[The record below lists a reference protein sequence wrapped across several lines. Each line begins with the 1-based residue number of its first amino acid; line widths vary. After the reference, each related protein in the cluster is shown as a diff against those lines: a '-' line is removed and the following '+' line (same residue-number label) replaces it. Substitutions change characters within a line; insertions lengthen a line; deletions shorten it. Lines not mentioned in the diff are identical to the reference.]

1 MVIMADGHDNSAANT
16 PDIPGEP
23 PSISALQQQDI
34 TSDSL
39 VEHLKVNKSK
49 FCWDGTFSEL
59 KEFTNKHLHLGDGVA
74 KVIDNENKKTI
85 KSDHLTLNWYESTG
99 TLQVQG
105 SNSSSCRT
113 FLNQLIDG
121 IKGIKFPA
129 PCLPDTSD
137 EDGAIAA
144 CHQIWSDLPSAG
156 PESVDIVTKSM
167 FAQELDK
174 IWSEIKI
181 LNAKFS
187 SDSDKIDKQED
198 NIQIINS
205 LKQKN
210 QDLNNEICIL
220 KTRLNQEIDVAKKL
234 TEERD
239 SLKTALQIVTKDLM
253 NLSDDRPIFRSEQL
267 SDEYRSQSK
276 NVSSGEKIKKQ
287 KQKHRD
293 PPQHVTHRNRFEP
306 LSHEDSE
313 KDITPPSD
321 ADKTFTTVLV
331 GDSIIKQ
338 IQGQQL
344 GRKVGHRVVVKSFPG
359 ASTNDMKHYLMPTFD
374 KSPQQIILHV
384 GTNDL
389 RDHSPTVVAE
399 NIVDLARQIE
409 MESNTEVILSE
420 LVSRSDNVPN
430 DAVKAVNKR
439 LSKYCNQNDWRM
451 IKHQN
456 IDRNCLNRGGLHL
469 NEKGNN
475 ILFRNF
481 VNALDNSSTH

>member
-1 MVIMADGHDNSAANT
+1 MADGHDNSAANT

-293 PPQHVTHRNRFEP
+293 H
-306 LSHEDSE
+306 LSMSP
-313 KDITPPSD
+313 IGI
-321 ADKTFTTVLV
+321 VL
-331 GDSIIKQ
+331 
-338 IQGQQL
+338 
-344 GRKVGHRVVVKSFPG
+344 
-359 ASTNDMKHYLMPTFD
+359 
-374 KSPQQIILHV
+374 SP
-384 GTNDL
+384 
-389 RDHSPTVVAE
+389 
-399 NIVDLARQIE
+399 
-409 MESNTEVILSE
+409 
-420 LVSRSDNVPN
+420 
-430 DAVKAVNKR
+430 
-439 LSKYCNQNDWRM
+439 
-451 IKHQN
+451 
-456 IDRNCLNRGGLHL
+456 
-469 NEKGNN
+469 
-475 ILFRNF
+475 
-481 VNALDNSSTH
+481 